1 MGSFYEMTSLKCH
14 SVGHAAS
21 LSFGRDFKIDS
32 NASTRAATSPA
43 SIARN
48 AMPAREPTPFARSTE
63 PSETSCRTAATYSS
77 SPPRRTSTSAAV
89 CHRNSTGNRV

>member
-1 MGSFYEMTSLKCH
+1 MSRGDLRSTDDMGADSINCGHDVPLRFELIITNHREQQRRNSFLRVEPVVQLRY
-14 SVGHAAS
+14 SVRHAAS

-48 AMPAREPTPFARSTE
+48 AMPAR
-63 PSETSCRTAATYSS
+63 
-77 SPPRRTSTSAAV
+77 
-89 CHRNSTGNRV
+89 